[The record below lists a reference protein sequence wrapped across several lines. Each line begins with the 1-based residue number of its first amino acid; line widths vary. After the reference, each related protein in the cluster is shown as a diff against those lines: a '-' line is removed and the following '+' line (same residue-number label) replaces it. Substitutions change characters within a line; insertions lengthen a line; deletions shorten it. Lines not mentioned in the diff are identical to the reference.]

1 MNGLISHSIP
11 TIVGGNEASY
21 ERSQELIINAHDG
34 SIHTFSNDSPPKPPT
49 RHHSNIN
56 RTSRNAEYGGK
67 SSSRGYS
74 SRNRME
80 DQMLQALNPEV
91 SSYVDGGQVV
101 VSLPH
106 SWNQSNGRR
115 NQR

>member
-34 SIHTFSNDSPPKPPT
+34 SIHSYSNESPPKPPT
-49 RHHSNIN
+49 RYHSNIN

-74 SRNRME
+74 ARNRME

-91 SSYVDGGQVV
+91 SGYVDGGQVV
-101 VSLPH
+101 VSVPH